1 MLTFNTVNKNNNLH
15 TYKCICTNE
24 RTISEIKLTY
34 FFLKDD
40 GPDAGIYDSTED
52 GIVFGVPNIAIIRE
66 AKCGGFLRP

>member
-52 GIVFGVPNIAIIRE
+52 GIFLEYQILQSSEKRSVE
-66 AKCGGFLRP
+66 AF